1 MEEEDLEQQKQAEAA
16 QKTAH
21 VAGKAAAT
29 YFGGGAGAKAYDM
42 ASQTAVGQELEKAA
56 GNRIQNN
63 PALNKA
69 SQKLNDSGALD
80 AADKGMDLAS
90 GGTPS
95 ELPVQ
100 NGINSQSNGGL
111 GGLNTGNT
119 NNKSNTSNGNNTSN
133 DSNSSSENS
142 NNSSNISGDGLSSG
156 IFGNNKKKKIIT
168 IISAVAPFF
177 FTIVLVLFAGAMVMY
192 PIEMAIEY
200 IRGIWD
206 NVVNFFTGTAQEAQ
220 EKYYEELKSVQTD
233 ISKKYDICID
243 INLITATLLVRNNF
257 EDSLIDGEKPIDEE
271 DVSYSDSDSED
282 EGSVK
287 KMYKKMNKQVRLLAN
302 MQFKTKKYGLN
313 KDLKDSTGYYCSNPT
328 LQTPVTADTVD
339 SYYKPGFNTDTIL
352 DSSSAEL
359 VASNDKNGLFTK
371 RVNEEV
377 NYEFNLYQ
385 PPFDSEGNCSEKYA
399 KDMLPSTQREISI
412 GDYSTR
418 TESVYYWNLINYFVP
433 NYYKDYLPSSDAED
447 YERKVIAIADDI
459 YLLYDQ
465 YGPSQTCAASYQGPS
480 SLCPNGIT
488 IEGEGTIDFEE
499 YVAGVVSREAYT
511 SEGIEALKAQAVAAR
526 TYAIKVT
533 DYCQKTISNSTN
545 AQTFTKNIND
555 AARQAANA
563 TAGEVLIDSNGKI
576 FASQYDSF
584 CYDDSDCPDA
594 KKNADGTYT
603 VTYTK
608 VPNGEKHVVTL
619 SDTAQ
624 YGRITHGHG
633 HAHGMSQLVSYQ
645 MAKEGKSYQEILS
658 YFYSDG
664 VTISL
669 VLSPTTT
676 DGATIINR
684 PLTQYLNEAGVS
696 INDMN
701 QVIYDQVRKAG
712 VSTRAGVVAAGVTLI
727 NNFYSQ
733 TGHILPYE
741 LYPSGKYS
749 GYGMDPSW
757 GTNTGRTDYPSNG
770 LDCSGFI
777 SWAVHNGGYLYEVKS
792 AKGWGDSGDKR
803 KWFKGTTDSSAK
815 PGDLIYNAP
824 QSANGT
830 TGHIRMIVDVTKDGY
845 VVAEASGRK
854 NGVRITTISFTS
866 TGSYYLVNMDSYYAN
881 SKAVTDY
888 PQ

>member
-1 MEEEDLEQQKQAEAA
+1 MDEENNNLKEQKEKEAN

-29 YFGGGAGAKAYDM
+29 YLGGGAGAKAYDA
-42 ASQTAVGQELEKAA
+42 ASKTKLGQALEKRAA
-56 GNRIQNN
+56 NRIKRN
-63 PALNKA
+63 PALNMA
-69 SQKLNDSGALD
+69 SQKLSDSGALD
-80 AADKGMDLAS
+80 VADKGMDLA
-90 GGTPS
+90 GGEAGKKPNLETGNKSSPTKPKTSNS
-95 ELPVQ
+95 ETKK
-100 NGINSQSNGGL
+100 GL
-111 GGLNTGNT
+111 GNSLLSGKQ
-119 NNKSNTSNGNNTSN
+119 NKP
-133 DSNSSSENS
+133 SSSPSTDSKENES
-142 NNSSNISGDGLSSG
+142 YASKIFQFILSKKSTFIPILGGFLLFLVLAITVIALAGSVVGGVIDFFKG
-156 IFGNNKKKKIIT
+156 IADTFIG
-168 IISAVAPFF
+168 F
-177 FTIVLVLFAGAMVMY
+177 FTKSEEELMQ
-192 PIEMAIEY
+192 
-200 IRGIWD
+200 D
-206 NVVNFFTGTAQEAQ
+206 
-220 EKYYEELKSVQTD
+220 YYDTLKSVQTD
-233 ISKKYDICID
+233 INKKYGICID
-243 INLITATLLVRNNF
+243 VNMITAALTVDVAADDFVNDGN
-257 EDSLIDGEKPIDEE
+257 EIDISGDGEPTTDENGNE
-271 DVSYSDSDSED
+271 TTLP
-282 EGSVK
+282 
-287 KMYKKMNKQVRLLAN
+287 YKKMTKQVKLLAN
-302 MQFKTKKYGLN
+302 MQIKTNKYGLD
-313 KDLKDSTGYYCSNPT
+313 KVHKSESGYYCASSSSKQ
-328 LQTPVTADTVD
+328 LVDSSTVD
-339 SYYKPGFNTDTIL
+339 HYGGKTAGTGEV
-352 DSSSAEL
+352 DSSTYEL
-359 VASNDKNGLFTK
+359 IASHDMSDFGKFFTK
-371 RVNEEV
+371 KSDEEK
-377 NYEFNLYQ
+377 NYAYYLYY
-385 PPFDSEGNCSEKYA
+385 PAFSSDGTCTDSYA
-399 KDMLPSTQREISI
+399 KDLVPDDEKELSI
-412 GDYSTR
+412 GTLA
-418 TESVYYWNLINYFVP
+418 TKEESVFYWNLLNSFVP
-433 NYYKDYLPSSDAED
+433 EYYSDYLPKKTESNYYTEVKRIT
-447 YERKVIAIADDI
+447 ENI
-459 YLLYDQ
+459 YLLYNEI
-465 YGPSQTCAASYQGPS
+465 GPSQTCAASYQGPS

-545 AQTFTKNIND
+545 AQTFTKDIND
-555 AARQAANA
+555 AARQATNA
-563 TAGEVLIDSNGKI
+563 TAGEILIDSNGKI

-624 YGRITHGHG
+624 YGRITHGQG